1 MAVLLDG
8 FPAPKPDAPA
18 SEYPAGRF
26 AGSKKVHESGEQI
39 TEARPGSLYCVGCGF
54 AFATAAL
61 DALPQCP
68 NCGGSRFRRASIFQK
83 PTVAAGAVHTEAAPE
98 WLDELREQVEEGRY
112 LAFEDAA
119 GDVQVVKIESGWTRI
134 GRSGA
139 ADIRFDDAT
148 VSRRHALVVLTEEG
162 ELRAL
167 DDRSMNGL
175 YVNGDRVEWAPLSD
189 GDEIEI
195 GRYRLYVFD
204 V

>member
-1 MAVLLDG
+1 MSVLIDG
-8 FPAPKPDAPA
+8 STAPTHRPD
-18 SEYPAGRF
+18 YPAGRF
-26 AGSKKVHESGEQI
+26 AGSKRVHESGEQI
-39 TEARPGSLYCVGCGF
+39 TEARPGSLYCLGCGF
-54 AFATAAL
+54 AFPTAAL
-61 DALPQCP
+61 DALPECP

-83 PTVAAGAVHTEAAPE
+83 PTIAAGAVQTAEATPSWIEDARA
-98 WLDELREQVEEGRY
+98 ELEGPGRF
-112 LAFEDAA
+112 LGFEDAA
-119 GDVQVVKIESGWTRI
+119 GTVRMVRIEEGWTRI

-167 DDRSMNGL
+167 DDRSLNGL
-175 YVNGDRVEWAPLSD
+175 YVNGERVEWARLSD